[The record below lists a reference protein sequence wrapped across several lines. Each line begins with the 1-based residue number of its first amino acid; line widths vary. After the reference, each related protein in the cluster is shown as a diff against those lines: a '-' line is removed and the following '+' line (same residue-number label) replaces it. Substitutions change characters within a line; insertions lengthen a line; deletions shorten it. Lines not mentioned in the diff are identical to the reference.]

1 MKIKKIVFL
10 TFLFL
15 ANLTTSAQNICNGT
29 VIDKDG
35 NPVAQAKVEVVGTE
49 TSSLTDLD
57 GAFSIAM
64 PTSANMLKVEYLG
77 MTSKTVKATPNM
89 TIILNKAKRFSGSV
103 YDEYQTIFGLQ
114 GMASLSSGVTPAMG
128 YTIGRVKELGWYAK
142 GIWGLSQDFT
152 GTAVVGG
159 MVRLGCPVYM
169 YLGGGVVLDNH
180 GITPAIDAGLMLRMK
195 ETFINAGIINGT
207 YLNVGF
213 GCFL

>member
-1 MKIKKIVFL
+1 MKKAVFL

-15 ANLTTSAQNICNGT
+15 ANLTTSAQSICKGT

-35 NPVAQAKVEVVGTE
+35 NPIAQAKGEVVGTE

-57 GAFSIAM
+57 GTFSIIM
-64 PTSANMLKVEYLG
+64 PANADMLKVVYLG
-77 MTSKTVKATPNM
+77 MTSKTVKATPDM
-89 TIILNKAKRFSGSV
+89 TITLNKARRNFGGNI

-114 GMASLSSGVTPAMG
+114 GMASLSSGITPAMG

-142 GIWGLSQDFT
+142 GIWSLT
-152 GTAVVGG
+152 PNAAGTIVAGG

-169 YLGGGVVLDNH
+169 YLGGGVVLDNN
-180 GITPAIDAGLMLRMK
+180 GIAPAIDAGLMLRMK
-195 ETFINAGIINGT
+195 KTFINAGTINGT
-207 YLNVGF
+207 YFNIGI